1 MIDDSGV
8 NIATTKLLGQFA
20 GSQVGVGGDI
30 DIVDNQL
37 GEAAVQQSIGSFQYS
52 RGVESYPPLSGGL
65 GGSPADFGSMLN
77 LSGLGENMPTGL
89 YDMGRAS
96 DGVQVGL
103 SLLPSVRHSDQLRE
117 HRECP

>member
-1 MIDDSGV
+1 M
-8 NIATTKLLGQFA
+8 NIATTKLLGQFT

-37 GEAAVQQSIGSFQYS
+37 AAAAVKQSIGSFQDS

-65 GGSPADFGSMLN
+65 GGSPADFGSMFITL
-77 LSGLGENMPTGL
+77 GLGETVPTGL

-117 HRECP
+117 HR

>member
-1 MIDDSGV
+1 M
-8 NIATTKLLGQFA
+8 TKLLGQFPGTQA
-20 GSQVGVGGDI
+20 GVGGDI

-37 GEAAVQQSIGSFQYS
+37 GAAVRQSIGSSQGS
-52 RGVESYPPLSGGL
+52 RGVASYSPLSGGL
-65 GGSPADFGSMLN
+65 GGSPADFGRMFN
-77 LSGLGENMPTGL
+77 TSGLGGNMPTGL

-117 HRECP
+117 LR

>member
-1 MIDDSGV
+1 M
-8 NIATTKLLGQFA
+8 TKLLGQFP
-20 GSQVGVGGDI
+20 GSQAGVGGDI

-37 GEAAVQQSIGSFQYS
+37 GAAVQQSVESFQNS
-52 RGVESYPPLSGGL
+52 RGVASYPPLSGGL
-65 GGSPADFGSMLN
+65 GGSCADFGSMFNTL
-77 LSGLGENMPTGL
+77 GLGENVPTGL

-103 SLLPSVRHSDQLRE
+103 SLLPSVRHIDQLRE